1 MSTVKLKLLEA
12 RELQKELFGFR
23 DEKGA
28 VVLKG
33 ILSQDLR
40 AITKFKLVK
49 LGKKIQETD
58 QAVEEQRKELVEK
71 YGTEVKN
78 PNGETYKEVV
88 QFKKDKKGNP
98 TTELTEEFEKFAK
111 EFTELLNAPIEYEI
125 DKLTES
131 DLDFKTD
138 EIYPYIF
145 EFLLD

>member
-23 DEKGA
+23 DEKGE

-98 TTELTEEFEKFAK
+98 TAELTEEFEKFAK

-145 EFLLD
+145 EYLVD